1 MRILYVLRGEGYFS
15 YHDTVIHHLCA
26 AGHQVH
32 ILFDEEHGR
41 VKLDPLI
48 QNSMDR
54 FPSLSRGKLVRRS
67 DIWRRTIYASRELR
81 SYSSYLNRPEQSAY
95 YIDRWENYIA
105 GFIRPIVRCSK
116 TARNL
121 VASRFGQSVM
131 QGFEQ
136 LVPPDKGIIQLI
148 QGYHPDVIVASPANM
163 RFSEELDYIKAGK
176 ALHIP
181 TVISV
186 LSWDNLTT
194 KGIFHVI
201 PDILLS
207 WNQVQSDEAI
217 QIHRVPP
224 EQVVITGSPF
234 FDKWIDGDRLL
245 VDRALFFQKV
255 RLNPDQP
262 YILYLGSSKNIAED
276 ETWQV
281 KELIDCIRAHPAK
294 EVQRLQILI
303 RPHPSNVEIC
313 SAIEDEGIQVW
324 PKERKMMGSEEFWQ
338 DFYNSLK
345 YCTGT
350 VGINTTGMIDAVI
363 NDRPGA
369 TIMSER
375 YRLTQVQSM
384 HFCQLLKANVLEVA
398 DTVPACV
405 EILRDMLSG
414 VDRKKAER
422 NQFIHDFVRPHGPS
436 RPAGYFAARAISL
449 ASHGKTAVAINSML
463 GADDIGS

>member
-1 MRILYVLRGEGYFS
+1 MIRLSITFVQ
-15 YHDTVIHHLCA
+15 
-26 AGHQVH
+26 QVTRY
-32 ILFDEEHGR
+32 IFYLMKSMAEL
-41 VKLDPLI
+41 KLDPLI
-48 QNSMDR
+48 QNSMGR

-67 DIWRRTIYASRELR
+67 DIWRRTINASRELR

-95 YIDRWENYIA
+95 YTDRWENYIA
-105 GFIRPIVRCSK
+105 GFIRPIVRRSK
-116 TARNL
+116 AARNL
-121 VASRFGQSVM
+121 VASRFGQSIM
-131 QGFEQ
+131 QRFEQ

-148 QGYHPDVIVASPANM
+148 QEYHPDVIVASPANM

-245 VDRALFFQKV
+245 VDRASFFQNV

-281 KELIDCIRAHPAK
+281 KELVDCIRAHPAQ
-294 EVQRLQILI
+294 EVQRLQILV

-313 SAIEDEGIQVW
+313 STIEDEGIQVW
-324 PKERKMMGSEEFWQ
+324 PKERKMMGTEEFWQ

-375 YRLTQVQSM
+375 YRLTQMQSM

-449 ASHGKTAVAINSML
+449 AAHGNTAVAINSML
-463 GADDIGS
+463 GADYIGS

>member
-26 AGHQVH
+26 AGHEVK

-41 VKLDPLI
+41 VKLDPVI
-48 QNSMDR
+48 QSSMER
-54 FPSLSRGKLVRRS
+54 FANLSRGELVRRS
-67 DIWRRTIYASRELR
+67 DLWRRTIYASRELR

-95 YIDRWENYIA
+95 YTDRWENYIA
-105 GFIRPIVRCSK
+105 GFLKPVVRRSK
-116 TARNL
+116 TARKM
-121 VASRFGQSVM
+121 VASRFSQSFM
-131 QGFEQ
+131 QGFER
-136 LVPPDKGIIQLI
+136 LVPPDKKIIQLI
-148 QGYHPDVIVASPANM
+148 KEYHPDAVVASPANM

-194 KGIFHVI
+194 KGIFQVI
-201 PDILLS
+201 PDVLLT
-207 WNQVQSDEAI
+207 WNQVQSEEAI

-224 EQVVITGSPF
+224 EQIVITGSPF
-234 FDKWIDGDRLL
+234 FDKWIDGDRLHL
-245 VDRALFFQKV
+245 DRASFFKKV
-255 RLNPDQP
+255 KLNPDQP

-281 KELIDCIRAHPAK
+281 KELFDCIRAHPDPR
-294 EVQRLQILI
+294 VQRLQILV

-313 SAIEDEGIQVW
+313 SAIEEDGIRVW
-324 PKERKMMGSEEFWQ
+324 PEGRTMMGTEEFWQ
-338 DFYNSLK
+338 DFYNSLI
-345 YCTGT
+345 YGAGT

-363 NDRPGA
+363 NNRPGA

-375 YRLTQVQSM
+375 YRLTQMQSM
-384 HFCQLLKANVLEVA
+384 HFCQLMKANVLEIA
-398 DTVPACV
+398 DNVPACV
-405 EILRDMLSG
+405 ELLRDMLAG

-422 NQFIHDFVRPHGPS
+422 SQFIHDFVRPLGLS
-436 RPAGYFAARAISL
+436 RPAGYFAARAIEL
-449 ASHGKTAVAINSML
+449 TAQGKDAVAINSML